1 MEYKLSDFME
11 LKHKKLSK
19 ENGVNIIYAP
29 TGSGKTHFIFNNLF
43 NETNKFIDDKSIGLL
58 RFNPNKILYVAPTT
72 MLNDE
77 VLTDISY
84 TTLFGKGS
92 INNTKG
98 INNFEDMLKENN
110 GNIKVI
116 TYAKLGFLLGQDGFL
131 KAITDN
137 FSLIIFDEFHDLYRY
152 SNRYDNDDSEYGY
165 FSILD
170 NLDEITSKV
179 LTIGLTATP
188 HAIRQYIKD
197 KGTVKHKTT
206 FIITESEQS
215 ELMSLKEKEIIE
227 CRKIDHI
234 LRLMIDKRKLK
245 HNKMLIYTQKVETEK
260 EYAKILNDK
269 GIKTRILF
277 SPNNKKDT
285 FTTDD
290 KELREYI
297 LKEKRLPQDLQCLII
312 NASYECGWNLKDEN
326 INIVLVDSTDETT
339 QKQARSR
346 VRHDIKTL
354 YIKSNNCNF
363 LIDDY
368 NIKFSVLTKY
378 LNKDLTKGLKEE
390 LMNVYGRKIIRST
403 ENRIYF
409 DLSWTQFIEQLEFSG
424 YEVINNKVVKA
435 GTKSK
440 GDKNLKKFVSKDLDS
455 KKQEEL
461 INLLDL
467 RDDRNRL
474 IKSVSKLNEHLKTEY
489 NLEIETVR
497 KTVKGVKKTFW
508 TISSL

>member
-29 TGSGKTHFIFNNLF
+29 TGSGKTHFIFNKLF

-92 INNTKG
+92 INNAKG

-215 ELMSLKEKEIIE
+215 ELMSLKEK
-227 CRKIDHI
+227 
-234 LRLMIDKRKLK
+234 
-245 HNKMLIYTQKVETEK
+245 
-260 EYAKILNDK
+260 
-269 GIKTRILF
+269 
-277 SPNNKKDT
+277 
-285 FTTDD
+285 
-290 KELREYI
+290 
-297 LKEKRLPQDLQCLII
+297 RLPQDLQCLII

-354 YIKSNNCNF
+354 YVKSNSCNF

-368 NIKFSVLTKY
+368 NIKFSVSAKY

-390 LMNVYGRKIIRST
+390 LMNVYGRKIIHST

-409 DLSWTQFIEQLEFSG
+409 DLSWTQFLEQLKFSG
-424 YEVINNKVVKA
+424 YEVVNNKVVKA

-440 GDKNLKKFVSKDLDS
+440 GDKNLKKFIGKDLDS

-467 RDDRNRL
+467 KDERNGRL

-489 NLEIETVR
+489 NLEIETIR
-497 KTVKGVKKTFW
+497 KTIKGKQQRIWIIK
-508 TISSL
+508 